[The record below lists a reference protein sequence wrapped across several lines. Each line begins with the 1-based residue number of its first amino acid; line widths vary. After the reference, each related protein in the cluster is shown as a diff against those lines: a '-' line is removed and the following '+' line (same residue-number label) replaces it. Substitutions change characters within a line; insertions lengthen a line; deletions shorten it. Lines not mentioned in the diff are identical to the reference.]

1 MFKYES
7 SSAAVQETRE
17 PCANCA
23 FCHVLSGT
31 VLGSVVQPHNVKFL
45 LFVGMKVHCLTSLRA
60 VCGIST
66 KWLFMKLLL
75 QSSICQTAQQGSW
88 HLLFQVGSRVLFT
101 TFLADRKGGKTHWR
115 YKYSLTKAL
124 ESKCKC
130 SDCPHVQGLLDGK

>member
-1 MFKYES
+1 MQQCKKQENRVLTVLSVMF
-7 SSAAVQETRE
+7 SAAL
-17 PCANCA
+17 CWD
-23 FCHVLSGT
+23 LY
-31 VLGSVVQPHNVKFL
+31 VVQPHNVKFL

-115 YKYSLTKAL
+115 YKYSLTEAL
-124 ESKCKC
+124 ESKYKC
-130 SDCPHVQGLLDGK
+130 SDCPQVQGLLDGK